1 MAWCCLQWMLSID
14 YKKYSHI
21 LWSHTTTPFI
31 PDMMRLHRC
40 WPFDKK
46 PCLCLEVPVHGTEL
60 LWTRSMDIF
69 WSLTRAEGRKEA
81 VDCVENNWFDAQH
94 TLAHCSAPE
103 CLCRIV
109 SRLCIVR
116 FSNWQLHR
124 VGWRTWLGYAQLT
137 MGYTDTTGLM
147 HTLALPLLSAGCHTV
162 ARLCIE
168 QFNKQ
173 CASNRGLI
181 NTVHWT
187 RLFSPW
193 VHVTLYQGYS

>member
-1 MAWCCLQWMLSID
+1 MSV
-14 YKKYSHI
+14 SG
-21 LWSHTTTPFI
+21 SSS
-31 PDMMRLHRC
+31 
-40 WPFDKK
+40 
-46 PCLCLEVPVHGTEL
+46 GTEL

-116 FSNWQLHR
+116 FSNWQLHI
-124 VGWRTWLGYAQLT
+124 VGWETWLGYAQLT
-137 MGYTDTTGLM
+137 MGNTDTTGSM

-162 ARLCIE
+162 SRLCIE

-187 RLFSPW
+187 RLFNVQPLSACHI
-193 VHVTLYQGYS
+193 VSRLFIAHSGFHRYMHTLLLANLRICLDFQRNNKACPS